1 MHFLPS
7 HLADLTALAQ
17 ILLAF
22 LAMGLV
28 GRLVGGPRAEFE
40 TDALAGWG
48 LLSAL
53 LTLWGVA
60 TALSLRIP
68 AIAFL
73 VGAAVVLVWP
83 ARRPGRTAWAELGRL
98 MVLALPILTIMAT
111 IQPSQSDIFMNLM
124 PNAAY
129 LDDYGVFPTAGGP
142 DAHSFL
148 PVAPYNTQF
157 PTFLGGL
164 VGGGFQGG
172 GLALFTVGL
181 YVLAALLFARMLVN
195 PAEGGTVRP
204 GWAATGFGILLVTLL
219 NPGFVPRVAFAG
231 YGEAPV
237 AITLLFAGWLGCRAM
252 VALAA
257 GERRPGSLVQ
267 LALVLMAMV
276 NVKQQAIGMLIAF
289 VGAAVLVAGYE
300 RRIGWRRAIVT
311 FGGSAL
317 PALALYLLWRWFVLT
332 RFPEGELKPL
342 PFDEWNWGNLL
353 PIFASIGKVVIEK
366 ITFFACVAVLFV
378 FLERRLRHRQLD
390 PTGQALGLAA
400 ATFLLYNGFLIVTYI
415 GHFPGIMSVEA
426 HSYFRYNTH
435 LALLIEF
442 ALVVTIRNRLAPRL
456 AARPGLARNLGIA
469 AVVLALLVPA
479 GFAQRLR
486 FDFDMPQPVVR
497 QLARQL
503 ATELPDT
510 GKLALLLP
518 GDTDSVDWML
528 TSLLHFVPPRRADL
542 DIRSWDRSDP
552 AAFDEAVAAGYDLAF
567 LSCTQDGTLGL
578 PPKSAALLR
587 HGPDGWQPIKVWPYP
602 PVNPKQRW
610 QPALAPGPLC
620 KS

>member
-7 HLADLTALAQ
+7 HPADLVGLAQ
-17 ILLAF
+17 IALAF

-68 AIAFL
+68 ALGFL
-73 VGAAVVLVWP
+73 VAAALVLVRP
-83 ARRPGRTAWAELGRL
+83 ARRPDAAAWAELGRL
-98 MVLALPILTIMAT
+98 IVLALPILAIMAT

-129 LDDYGVFPTAGGP
+129 LDDHGAFPTASGP

-157 PTFLGGL
+157 ASFLGGL
-164 VGGGFQGG
+164 LGGGFQGG
-172 GLALFTVGL
+172 ALALFTVGL
-181 YVLAALLFARMLVN
+181 YLMAALLFARVIAN
-195 PAEGGTVRP
+195 PVEGGAVRP
-204 GWAATGFGILLVTLL
+204 GWAATAFGILLVTLL

-237 AITLLFAGWLGCRAM
+237 AITLLFAGWLSCRAM
-252 VALAA
+252 IALAA
-257 GERRPGSLVQ
+257 GERRPRSLVQ
-267 LALVLMAMV
+267 LALVLVALV

-289 VGAAVLVAGYE
+289 AGAAILVAGYE
-300 RRIGWRRAIVT
+300 RRIGWRRAVLG
-311 FGGSAL
+311 FGGAAL
-317 PALALYLLWRWFVLT
+317 PALALYLVWRWFVLT

-342 PFDEWNWGNLL
+342 PFDEWNWGNLV
-353 PIFASIGKVVIEK
+353 PIFASMGKVVIEK
-366 ITFFACVAVLFV
+366 ITFFACVVVLFV

-400 ATFLLYNGFLIVTYI
+400 ATFLLYNGFLMVTYI

-442 ALVVTIRNRLAPRL
+442 ALVVTLRNRLAPRL
-456 AARPGLARNLGIA
+456 AARPGLARTLAIA
-469 AVVLALLVPA
+469 AVGLALVVPV

-503 ATELPDT
+503 APELPET

-518 GDTDSVDWML
+518 GDTNSVDWML
-528 TSLLHFVPPRRADL
+528 TSLLHFVPPRRPDL
-542 DIRSWDRSDP
+542 DIKSWDRSDP
-552 AAFDEAVAAGYDLAF
+552 AAFDAAAAEGYDLAF
-567 LSCTQDGTLGL
+567 LSCTGDGTLGL
-578 PPKSAALLR
+578 PPKSSALLR
-587 HGPDGWQPIKVWPYP
+587 HGPDGWQPVKVWPYP

-620 KS
+620 HS